1 MTVYNYSSIID
12 AKDKFEERHSGY
24 VGGGIFPRVIPS
36 EDISL

>member
-24 VGGGIFPRVIPS
+24 VGGIFPRVIPS